1 MFVDPGRVNPSVT
14 TPPALRAAVVVTS
27 NPHQRLLDGIMDARD
42 VDVVFVESA
51 AGAYSTVRRVR
62 PGLVVVCL
70 SFDDPLGFQVLSMS
84 HPASAGF
91 PASRLQSS
99 VRPDFG
105 RMTSARPQKSG

>member
-1 MFVDPGRVNPSVT
+1 MFINPGCVNPSVT

-51 AGAYSTVRRVR
+51 AGAYSTVKRVR

-70 SFDDPLGFQVLSMS
+70 SFDDPLGFQVLSMLKLDRDT
-84 HPASAGF
+84 
-91 PASRLQSS
+91 SRIPI
-99 VRPDFG
+99 V
-105 RMTSARPQKSG
+105 TSFAAADCGNEPS